1 MLTVIFS
8 TYNSPGWLEK
18 TLWGFHFQTFQ
29 DFEIIVADDGSTPE
43 TLARIKLFEQQ
54 SGRQV
59 KHVWQADEGFRKTRI
74 LNKALLV
81 AEGDYVVFTDGDCIP
96 RNDFLATHVQYREP
110 GYFLSGGY
118 FKLPL
123 SASRA
128 ITVDDIKNG
137 NAFDVEWLVE
147 RGLKKTHK
155 ALKLT
160 AFGTKSKLLNRLTPT
175 RASWNGH
182 NASGWLEDI
191 IAVNGFD
198 ERMRYGGED
207 RELGERLL
215 NKGIKSKQIRY
226 SAVCVHLEHD
236 RSYVEQEVRL
246 INAKIIK
253 NTKKN
258 QIVATSYGL
267 DRHTS
272 FDSAEAV

>member
-8 TYNSPGWLEK
+8 TYNSPDWLEK

-29 DFEIIVADDGSTPE
+29 DFEIIVADDGSTPD
-43 TLARIKLFEQQ
+43 TLARINRFEQQ

-59 KHVWQADEGFRKTRI
+59 KHVWQPDEGFRKTRI

-160 AFGTKSKLLNRLTPT
+160 ASGRKSKLLNRLTPT

-182 NASGWLEDI
+182 NASGWLADL

-215 NKGIKSKQIRY
+215 NKGVKSKQIRY
-226 SAVCVHLEHD
+226 SAVCVHLEHA

-246 INAKIIK
+246 FNGKIIE

-258 QIVATSYGL
+258 QIVVTSYGL
-267 DRHTS
+267 DRHT
-272 FDSAEAV
+272 FIDSAEAV